1 MSGMSNLRFILHVS
15 DFHLD
20 DDSTEVEAVLSALI
34 EELKVK
40 KFKVDYLVHTGDII
54 NSSDLY
60 NKVARELKIDELFW
74 GEEEDEETGKRRK
87 TFLYEKYQEA
97 VRENMENP
105 QKGKKN
111 RKPDINDLKMFNKRV
126 ENLVKRRFKLAHS
139 VMRNFIS
146 DLNVAFGNVIICS
159 GNHDVLRPLSAEKS
173 NVICK
178 KGADGRWEY
187 SPSNAVGSLN
197 AAFRG
202 FLKNLGTAN
211 STTRCKRNPSCT
223 GEEGPECATCREAT
237 FCVLDDL
244 NVLVLNTNWPNPA
257 KQKSGYYCVN
267 CVQVIDT
274 LQQYRETAKDSDK
287 LNVIVAHKPI
297 YEVCEKARLPYKRY
311 TTTPFFSE
319 IQQFLGKEGIYL
331 CGDKHTRSIVA
342 SLFHDIPHYIGGEP
356 IRKKLDFTSE
366 VEYNLLAVS
375 NGQVDMKRKLHL
387 SNSDGKWKCEVR
399 PQDQTVK
406 ELYKISW
413 KYISEGSF
421 KFLGGTKPYP
431 TWESLCQI
439 VYNWTDEERQSW
451 YSNIDH
457 LYTPICRYRING
469 IPDNKDELESTA
481 IFSFVQRRIIEQM
494 RNHSAPNVL
503 NIRGE
508 HSAGKS
514 MFLTQFYIHLMIE
527 YSKGSFDFIPAY
539 FNMENIDAKEIYRK
553 MESGVPYCKAVKED
567 FETFVGKVQEMA
579 KKEHQPV
586 CYIIDGLDELDCWS
600 YSTEDSVGRE
610 LLNILAKYDKVWYV
624 MAFSQHNLPGFK
636 NTMPLRKY
644 NDASDIMYFNP
655 VDVNDLMDEGRLED
669 GGITAGAYRES
680 TGRSCTSLIAAYLQ
694 CSHCLPQKDMLAEDG
709 KDDGSDDMA
718 LVSGVCETVKAFRR
732 LTINPGFLHEN
743 IKYLIEINPATGKLR
758 HNNESTSALYN
769 YYIDRQY
776 DLCLKELGYGFV
788 KYAPAMAYLFAYK
801 GYTYERFKDLHF
813 ESIQGN
819 QHIFELIFDNRKN
832 IYKAFLFIMK
842 KKDAREY
849 LIALHYNRELRYYA
863 EHPAEGIEED
873 SILNEFITRNIAVL
887 IRKMW
892 TDTNKFVIACEH
904 LLRRDDLSN
913 CAQSMLIYC
922 LSHLQMYEP
931 IRNQLQ
937 DKMYKKARDTLK
949 QQGLWAEGE
958 DAENHPSGLDMIK
971 EGLWKVTGANTAK
984 KLECFRRL
992 SLKHSMVVFSL
1003 MDQQDTQQWEG
1014 RLDGNEDFWIYNRQ
1028 HQMLYYGDMSIK
1040 NDANIHALI
1049 PGSDLVY
1056 PGFDFHDCFH
1066 YIYVKL
1072 ATDCSYPLRIYDLLT
1087 ICDLLLS
1094 RLKCECMVEHLEQR
1108 STFFYRDKDKDKSK
1122 AVLSQ
1127 VRDVLKRYL
1136 DTENLYQPEAFKVI
1150 CERFEKDID
1159 VFYATVEGTKE
1170 EDIATE
1176 EKATGS

>member
-1 MSGMSNLRFILHVS
+1 MSGTSNLRFILHVS

-20 DDSTEVEAVLSALI
+20 DDPTEVKAVLSALI
-34 EELKVK
+34 EELKAK
-40 KFKVDYLVHTGDII
+40 KFKVDYLVHTGDVI

-60 NKVARELKIDELFW
+60 DKVAEELKIDKLFW
-74 GEEEDEETGKRRK
+74 GEEEDEETGERRK
-87 TFLYEKYQEA
+87 TFLYKNYQEA
-97 VRENMENP
+97 VRENMEKP
-105 QKGKKN
+105 KKGGKN
-111 RKPDINDLKMFNKRV
+111 RKPDINDLKTFNKRV
-126 ENLVKRRFKLAHS
+126 ENLVKKRFRLANS
-139 VMRNFIS
+139 VMRNFVS
-146 DLNVAFGNVIICS
+146 GLNVAFGNVIVCS
-159 GNHDVLRPLSAEKS
+159 GNHDVLRPLSVNKS
-173 NVICK
+173 NVVCK
-178 KGADGRWEY
+178 KGKDGRWEY
-187 SPSNAVGSLN
+187 SPTDAAGLLN
-197 AAFRG
+197 EAFRA
-202 FLKNLGTAN
+202 FLRNLGTAN
-211 STTRCKRNPSCT
+211 STSRCKHGPSCI
-223 GEEGPECATCREAT
+223 GEESPQCAACTETT
-237 FCVLDDL
+237 FCALDDL
-244 NVLVLNTNWPNPA
+244 NVLILNTNWPNPV

-267 CVQVIDT
+267 CVQVMET
-274 LQQYRETAKDSDK
+274 LQQYREIAKDSDK

-297 YEVCEKARLPYKRY
+297 YEICEKARLPYKRY

-356 IRKKLDFTSE
+356 IRKKSGLTSE

-387 SNSDGKWKCEVR
+387 SNSNGKWKCEIR

-413 KYISEGSF
+413 KYIGEDSF
-421 KFLGGTKPYP
+421 KSLGKTKSYP

-439 VYNWTDEERQSW
+439 VYNWTEEERQSW
-451 YSNIDH
+451 YSNTDH

-469 IPDNKDELESTA
+469 NPDSKDELEAKA
-481 IFSFVQRRIIEQM
+481 IFNFVQNRIIEQM
-494 RNHSAPNVL
+494 GNHSSQNVL

-539 FNMENIDAKEIYRK
+539 FNMENMDAQEIYRK

-567 FETFVGKVQEMA
+567 FEAFVSKVQEMA
-579 KKEHQPV
+579 EKEHQAV

-610 LLNILAKYDKVWYV
+610 LLNILAKYENVWYV
-624 MAFSQHNLPGFK
+624 MSFSQHNLPGFK

-655 VDVNDLMDEGRLED
+655 VDVNELTDESQLED
-669 GGITAGAYRES
+669 DGKTADVHRES
-680 TGRSCTSLIAAYLQ
+680 TGRSCTSLITAYLQ
-694 CSHCLPQKDMLAEDG
+694 CSHFLPQRVALAENG
-709 KDDGSDDMA
+709 KDDGSDDAA
-718 LVSGVCETVKAFRR
+718 LVSGVCEIVKAFRR
-732 LTINPGFLHEN
+732 LTINPSFLYEN
-743 IKYLIEINPATGKLR
+743 IEYLTEINPATGKLQ
-758 HNNESTSALYN
+758 HNDESTSALYN

-788 KYAPAMAYLFAYK
+788 QYAPAMAYLFAYK
-801 GYTYERFKDLHF
+801 GYTYERFKDLHL
-813 ESIQGN
+813 ESIQRN
-819 QHIFELIFDNRKN
+819 RHILELIFDNRKN

-842 KKDAREY
+842 RKDAREY
-849 LIALHYNRELRYYA
+849 LIALHYNREMRYYA
-863 EHPAEGIEED
+863 EHPTEAIEED

-892 TDTNKFVIACEH
+892 TDTNKFVIACDH
-904 LLRRDDLSN
+904 LLKREDLSN

-937 DKMYKKARDTLK
+937 DKMYKKAKATLK
-949 QQGLWAEGE
+949 QQKLWGEGE
-958 DAENHPSGLDMIK
+958 EQEDDLSGRDLTKKGM
-971 EGLWKVTGANTAK
+971 WRVTGTNAAE

-992 SLKHSMVVFSL
+992 SLKHSMVVFG
-1003 MDQQDTQQWEG
+1003 MTGQ
-1014 RLDGNEDFWIYNRQ
+1014 LDIQHWTEKLDNNEDFWVYNRQ
-1028 HQMLYYGDMSIK
+1028 HQMLYYGDLSIK

-1056 PGFDFHDCFH
+1056 SGFDFHDCFH

-1072 ATDCSYPLRIYDLLT
+1072 AAGHSYPLRIYDLFT
-1087 ICDLLLS
+1087 ICDLLIS
-1094 RLKCECMVEHLEQR
+1094 RLKCEHMVKHLDR
-1108 STFFYRDKDKDKSK
+1108 KNTFFYRDKDKDKAK

-1127 VRDVLKRYL
+1127 VRGILKKYP
-1136 DTENLYQPEAFKVI
+1136 DAENADQRVALKVI
-1150 CERFEKDID
+1150 CQRFEKEINK
-1159 VFYATVEGTKE
+1159 FYPTAEDKDGT
-1170 EDIATE
+1170 DASTE
-1176 EKATGS
+1176 EYRNES

>member
-1 MSGMSNLRFILHVS
+1 MSGTSNLRFILHVS

-20 DDSTEVEAVLSALI
+20 DDPTEVKAVLSALT
-34 EELKVK
+34 EELKAK

-60 NKVARELKIDELFW
+60 DKVARDLKIDELFW
-74 GEEEDEETGKRRK
+74 GEEEDEETGKRQK
-87 TFLYEKYQEA
+87 TFLYKKYQEA

-105 QKGKKN
+105 KKGKKN
-111 RKPDINDLKMFNKRV
+111 RKPDINDLKAFNRRV
-126 ENLVKRRFKLAHS
+126 ENLVKKRFKLANS

-146 DLNVAFGNVIICS
+146 GLNVAFGNVIICS
-159 GNHDVLRPLSAEKS
+159 GNHDVLRPLSAKKS

-178 KGADGRWEY
+178 KGEDGRWEY
-187 SPSNAVGSLN
+187 SPSDSTGLLN

-202 FLKNLGTAN
+202 FLKDLGTAN
-211 STTRCKRNPSCT
+211 STTRCKHSPSCT
-223 GEEGPECATCREAT
+223 GEEGPQCATCREAT
-237 FCVLDDL
+237 FCALDDL

-267 CVQVIDT
+267 CVQVIET
-274 LQQYRETAKDSDK
+274 LRQHREIAKDSDK

-297 YEVCEKARLPYKRY
+297 YEICEKARLPYKRY

-356 IRKKLDFTSE
+356 IRKKAGFTSE

-387 SNSDGKWKCEVR
+387 SNSNGEWKCEIR
-399 PQDQTVK
+399 PQDQTMK

-413 KYISEGSF
+413 KYIGEDSF
-421 KFLGGTKPYP
+421 MSLGGTKSYS

-439 VYNWTDEERQSW
+439 VYNWTAEERQNW
-451 YSNIDH
+451 YNNIDQ

-469 IPDNKDELESTA
+469 NPDSKDELEETT
-481 IFSFVQRRIIEQM
+481 IFNFVQKRIIEQM
-494 RNHSAPNVL
+494 KNRSAQNVL

-539 FNMENIDAKEIYRK
+539 FNMENIDTTEIYRK
-553 MESGVPYCKAVKED
+553 MESGIPYCKAVKEN
-567 FETFVGKVQEMA
+567 FETFVKEVQAMA
-579 KKEHQPV
+579 GKEHQPV

-610 LLNILAKYDKVWYV
+610 LLNILAKYENVWYV

-644 NDASDIMYFNP
+644 NDASDIMYFNS
-655 VDVNDLMDEGRLED
+655 VDISELTDKSQIENSDK
-669 GGITAGAYRES
+669 TAGVRREG
-680 TGRSCTSLIAAYLQ
+680 TGRSCAGFITAYLQ
-694 CSHCLPQKDMLAEDG
+694 CSHCLPQQHKLLEDENG
-709 KDDGSDDMA
+709 NGLEDAA
-718 LVSGVCETVKAFRR
+718 LVPGVYRTVRDFRR

-743 IKYLIEINPATGKLR
+743 IDYLTEINPETGMLR
-758 HNNESTSALYN
+758 HENESTSALYN
-769 YYIDRQY
+769 YYIDRQH
-776 DLCLKELGYGFV
+776 DLCLDELGYGFV
-788 KYAPAMAYLFAYK
+788 EYAPAMAYLFAYK
-801 GYTYERFKDLHF
+801 GYTYEKFKSLHL

-819 QHIFELIFDNRKN
+819 RHILEPIFDNRQKV
-832 IYKAFLFIMK
+832 YKAFLFIMK

-849 LIALHYNRELRYYA
+849 LIALHYNREMRYYA
-863 EHPAEGIEED
+863 EHPNEEIEED

-892 TDTNKFVIACEH
+892 TDTNKFVIACDH
-904 LLRRDDLSN
+904 LLKREDLSN

-922 LSHLQMYEP
+922 LAHLQMYEP
-931 IRNQLQ
+931 IRNKLQ
-937 DKMYKKARDTLK
+937 DKMYKKAKDTLK
-949 QQGLWAEGE
+949 QQGLWDEGE
-958 DAENHPSGLDMIK
+958 DPEENPSGLEMIK
-971 EGLWKVTGANTAK
+971 KGLWQITGTSAAK

-1003 MDQQDTQQWEG
+1003 MDQQDTHQWEEK
-1014 RLDGNEDFWIYNRQ
+1014 LDSNEDFWIYNRQ
-1028 HQMLYYGDMSIK
+1028 HQMLYYGDLSIK

-1056 PGFDFHDCFH
+1056 QGFDFHDCFH

-1072 ATDCSYPLRIYDLLT
+1072 ATDHSYPLRIYDLLT
-1087 ICDLLLS
+1087 MCDLLLS
-1094 RLKCECMVEHLEQR
+1094 RLKCEHMVKHLEQK
-1108 STFFYRDKDKDKSK
+1108 STFFYRDKDRDKAK
-1122 AVLSQ
+1122 AVLIQ
-1127 VRDVLKRYL
+1127 VRDILKKYL
-1136 DTENLYQPEAFKVI
+1136 NAENTNQPEAFKDI
-1150 CERFEKDID
+1150 FKRFETDID
-1159 VFYATVEGTKE
+1159 EFYATVEDMKE
-1170 EDIATE
+1170 KDTSTE
-1176 EKATGS
+1176 KKANEG